1 MHRTYNKNE
10 NYNYQFKKKE
20 KDKLS
25 LLIPINICLFLGI
38 CVLGAFLSVSFIIP
52 YVNYNNYTENTCLV
66 ENVVIPQVP
75 PNINLTG
82 WMDCDCGFECSSYSL
97 CADLYTNISGNFM
110 KQNYFAVQVPCTF
123 YESQCLENPDYNS
136 IIQES
141 QSIYNEYFNQNVTCY
156 YDTNNLETTEI
167 FLENDVSL
175 TTLLIVSIFLG
186 VGILFFLVISCI
198 LCWRRDKEDK
208 CCSKR
213 QDRITP
219 MFEYNDA

>member
-75 PNINLTG
+75 PSVN
-82 WMDCDCGFECSSYSL
+82 
-97 CADLYTNISGNFM
+97 
-110 KQNYFAVQVPCTF
+110 
-123 YESQCLENPDYNS
+123 
-136 IIQES
+136 
-141 QSIYNEYFNQNVTCY
+141 
-156 YDTNNLETTEI
+156 
-167 FLENDVSL
+167 
-175 TTLLIVSIFLG
+175 
-186 VGILFFLVISCI
+186 
-198 LCWRRDKEDK
+198 
-208 CCSKR
+208 
-213 QDRITP
+213 
-219 MFEYNDA
+219 